1 MFGIGT
7 RILWTLGIALAALL
21 CLWWGISQ
29 YGMRQVAE
37 AKVETTVQAT
47 VQAVQAVQE
56 AQETR
61 KAEVKVDVQTKK
73 KRRVAL
79 DSVRA
84 SGIPVE
90 KRIEEVPIPVE
101 CAPDPELTRLLNS
114 TIRDAN
120 RAIES
125 SRIVPE

>member
-1 MFGIGT
+1 MFGIST
-7 RILWTLGIALAALL
+7 RILWTAGIALAALL

-37 AKVETTVQAT
+37 AKVETTVE
-47 VQAVQAVQE
+47 AVQE
-56 AQETR
+56 AQEAR

>member
-1 MFGIGT
+1 MCGMGT
-7 RILWTLGIALAALL
+7 RMLWTLGIALAAIL
-21 CLWWGISQ
+21 CLRWGISQ
-29 YGMRQVAE
+29 YGMRQGAE
-37 AKVETTVQAT
+37 AKVEAT
-47 VQAVQAVQE
+47 VQAVQE

>member
-1 MFGIGT
+1 MFGIST
-7 RILWTLGIALAALL
+7 RILWTAGIALAALV

-29 YGMRQVAE
+29 YGMGQVAE
-37 AKVETTVQAT
+37 AKVETT
-47 VQAVQAVQE
+47 VQAVQE

>member
-7 RILWTLGIALAALL
+7 RVLWTLGIALAALL

-37 AKVETTVQAT
+37 AKVEAT
-47 VQAVQAVQE
+47 VEAVQE

>member
-1 MFGIGT
+1 MCGMGT

-37 AKVETTVQAT
+37 AKVEGTVE
-47 VQAVQAVQE
+47 AVQE

-90 KRIEEVPIPVE
+90 KRIEETPIPAE

>member
-1 MFGIGT
+1 MCGMGT

-21 CLWWGISQ
+21 CLRWGISQ
-29 YGMRQVAE
+29 YGMRQGAE
-37 AKVETTVQAT
+37 AKVETT
-47 VQAVQAVQE
+47 VQAVQE

>member
-1 MFGIGT
+1 MFGLGS
-7 RILWTLGIALAALL
+7 RVLWTVGIALAALL

-37 AKVETTVQAT
+37 AKVEAT
-47 VQAVQAVQE
+47 VQAVQE
-56 AQETR
+56 AQEAR

-125 SRIVPE
+125 SRVVPE

>member
-1 MFGIGT
+1 MCGMGT
-7 RILWTLGIALAALL
+7 RILWTLGIALAAIL
-21 CLWWGISQ
+21 CLRWGISQ

-37 AKVETTVQAT
+37 AKVETT
-47 VQAVQAVQE
+47 VQAVQE

>member
-1 MFGIGT
+1 MFGIST
-7 RILWTLGIALAALL
+7 RILWTAGIALAALL

-37 AKVETTVQAT
+37 AKVSGTVE
-47 VQAVQAVQE
+47 AVQE

-84 SGIPVE
+84 GGIPVE

>member
-1 MFGIGT
+1 MCGMGT

-21 CLWWGISQ
+21 CLRWGISQ
-29 YGMRQVAE
+29 YGMRQGAE
-37 AKVETTVQAT
+37 AKVETT
-47 VQAVQAVQE
+47 VQAVQE

-125 SRIVPE
+125 ARGVPE

>member
-1 MFGIGT
+1 MFGIST

-29 YGMRQVAE
+29 YGMGQVAE
-37 AKVETTVQAT
+37 AKVETT
-47 VQAVQAVQE
+47 VQAVQE

-84 SGIPVE
+84 RGIPVE
-90 KRIEEVPIPVE
+90 RRIEEVPIPVE
-101 CAPDPELTRLLNS
+101 CAPDPIGTRLLNS

-125 SRIVPE
+125 ARGVSE

>member
-1 MFGIGT
+1 MFGIST

-37 AKVETTVQAT
+37 AKVSGTVE
-47 VQAVQAVQE
+47 AVQE

-61 KAEVKVDVQTKK
+61 KAEIKVDVQTKK

>member
-1 MFGIGT
+1 MLG
-7 RILWTLGIALAALL
+7 LKAKVLLALGIALAAPE

-37 AKVETTVQAT
+37 AKVETTA
-47 VQAVQAVQE
+47 QAVQE

-90 KRIEEVPIPVE
+90 KRIEEVPIPAE
-101 CAPDPELTRLLNS
+101 CAPDPGLTRLLNS

>member
-1 MFGIGT
+1 MCGMGT

-21 CLWWGISQ
+21 CLRWGISQ
-29 YGMRQVAE
+29 YGMRQVAG
-37 AKVETTVQAT
+37 AKVETT
-47 VQAVQAVQE
+47 VQAVQE

>member
-1 MFGIGT
+1 MCGMGT

-21 CLWWGISQ
+21 CLRWGISQ

-37 AKVETTVQAT
+37 AKVETT
-47 VQAVQAVQE
+47 VQAVQE

-90 KRIEEVPIPVE
+90 KRIEEVPTPVE

>member
-1 MFGIGT
+1 MCGMGT
-7 RILWTLGIALAALL
+7 RILWTLGIALAAIL
-21 CLWWGISQ
+21 CLRWGISQ
-29 YGMRQVAE
+29 YGMRQGAE
-37 AKVETTVQAT
+37 AKVEST
-47 VQAVQAVQE
+47 VQAVQE

>member
-1 MFGIGT
+1 MFGLGS
-7 RILWTLGIALAALL
+7 RVLWTIGIALAALL

-37 AKVETTVQAT
+37 AKAEAT
-47 VQAVQAVQE
+47 VEAVQE
-56 AQETR
+56 AQEAR

-73 KRRVAL
+73 KRRAVL
-79 DSVRA
+79 DSVA
-84 SGIPVE
+84 QSGIPVE
-90 KRIEEVPIPVE
+90 KRIEEVPIPAE
-101 CAPDPELTRLLNS
+101 CAPDPIGTRLLNS

-125 SRIVPE
+125 ARGVPE

>member
-1 MFGIGT
+1 MFGIST

-37 AKVETTVQAT
+37 AKVEST

>member
-1 MFGIGT
+1 MFGIST
-7 RILWTLGIALAALL
+7 RILWTAGIALAALL
-21 CLWWGISQ
+21 CLRWGISQ

-37 AKVETTVQAT
+37 AKVEAT
-47 VQAVQAVQE
+47 VEAVQE

-61 KAEVKVDVQTKK
+61 KAEIKVDVQTKK

>member
-7 RILWTLGIALAALL
+7 RVLWTLGIALAALL

-37 AKVETTVQAT
+37 AKVEAT
-47 VQAVQAVQE
+47 VEAVHE
-56 AQETR
+56 AQEAR

-73 KRRVAL
+73 KRRAVL

-84 SGIPVE
+84 SGILVE

-125 SRIVPE
+125 ARGVPE

>member
-1 MFGIGT
+1 MFGIST

-37 AKVETTVQAT
+37 AKVEAT
-47 VQAVQAVQE
+47 VEAVQE

-61 KAEVKVDVQTKK
+61 KAEIKVDVQTKQ

>member
-1 MFGIGT
+1 MFGIST
-7 RILWTLGIALAALL
+7 RILWTAGIALAALL

-37 AKVETTVQAT
+37 AKVEST
-47 VQAVQAVQE
+47 VQAVQE